1 MSEESGDKE
10 SEDEDEERDP
20 MPEVTEIR
28 FIPDDANTCE
38 FLYKAC
44 SLLFWL
50 FETLIV
56 KKSKN

>member
-1 MSEESGDKE
+1 LSEESGDKE

-44 SLLFWL
+44 SLLF
-50 FETLIV
+50 
-56 KKSKN
+56 